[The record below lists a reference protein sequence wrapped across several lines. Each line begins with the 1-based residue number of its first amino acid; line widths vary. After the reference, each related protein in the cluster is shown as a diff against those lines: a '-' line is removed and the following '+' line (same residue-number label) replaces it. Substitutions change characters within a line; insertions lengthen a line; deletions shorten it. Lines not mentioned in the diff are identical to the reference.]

1 MCVVTVVITSLNN
14 LDVSLSDCR
23 LLSELL
29 AEEVSNE
36 VKVTAEEPAYKTKGE
51 HITALEHS
59 LIVHACVSKSLL
71 HDCCDRALDN
81 TVWVNTHLT
90 EVVLSLE
97 SSLLEVALTE

>member
-36 VKVTAEEPAYKTKGE
+36 VKVTAEEPAYKTEGE

-59 LIVHACVSKSLL
+59 LVIHTSISKSLL
-71 HDCCDRALDN
+71 HNSCDRALDN
-81 TVWVNTHLT
+81 TVRINTHLT
-90 EVVLSLE
+90 EIVLSLE
-97 SSLLEVALTE
+97 SSLLKVALTK